1 MRTRSTIATKLVY
14 AGLSL
19 LLAVAASIGVTLW
32 VTWQLDGGAAAVNEA
47 GRLRMQ
53 VWRLDAAQAQR
64 IPAPERA
71 AYVRELAG
79 SLERLRTGDPQR
91 PLFVPWTPTIEARF
105 TAVQMGWE
113 SHRWRWEPI
122 ESVASPSA
130 QDGMTNFAAAQQL
143 VRDIDALVQAIEDEL
158 ARLTRTLNLLQF
170 VMIGLAVLGA
180 VIMLH
185 TGQRYVMQPLTRL
198 ARAMTDLQQGR
209 FAARVVA
216 TTGDEFGQLAAG
228 FNQMA
233 ATLQELYGQ
242 LEAKV
247 AEKTRDLET
256 KRANL
261 QTLYEMSEFLSDAD
275 SLPVLAQGFVER
287 LRHRMGAEAVVLRWT
302 QDALQGYVLLAQ
314 HQMPREIVA
323 AERVL
328 PCGVCECGR
337 AHIEGRTRVIPIEPV
352 DSVHPVHC
360 ADHGL
365 CALISVPV
373 RLQHQI
379 LGEINL
385 FYRQPVVLHDGE
397 RELLD
402 ALAGQL
408 ANAVEG
414 LRARALEREAAV
426 AQERAFLARELH
438 DSIAQSLA
446 FLKIQVQLLQGALH
460 RGDMTAIQ
468 GHVEE
473 LQAGLQESLA
483 DVRELLVHFR
493 TRSHEGDI
501 VAALQETATK
511 FQHQTGMSV
520 QVQVDGTGVELP
532 ADVQIQVLHVVQ
544 EALSNVRK
552 HARARSVVL
561 RVHKGEPW
569 RFVLRD
575 DGVGFDSAAVAGETH
590 VGLRIMRERAATIG
604 ASLHIE
610 TAPQAG
616 TTVTLIVPT
625 DGGGR
630 DAGPREAAPQLARAT
645 EGTVAFPTSQSS

>member
-64 IPAPERA
+64 IPASERA
-71 AYVRELAG
+71 AYVREIAA
-79 SLERLRTGDPQR
+79 SLERLRAGDPQR

-113 SHRWRWEPI
+113 SNRWRWEPI
-122 ESVASPSA
+122 ESVATPLA
-130 QDGMTNFAAAQQL
+130 QEGMASFAAAQQL
-143 VRDIDALVQAIEDEL
+143 VRDIDALVQAIEHEL
-158 ARLTRTLNLLQF
+158 ARLTRALNLLQF

-216 TTGDEFGQLAAG
+216 TRGDEFGQLAAG

-287 LRHRMGAEAVVLRWT
+287 LRHRMGAEAVVLRWA
-302 QDALQGYVLLAQ
+302 QDAMQGYVLLAE

-352 DSVHPVHC
+352 DSAHPVQC

-365 CALISVPV
+365 RALISVPV

-402 ALAGQL
+402 ALAGQM

-511 FQHQTGMSV
+511 FQHQTGMPV
-520 QVQVDGTGVELP
+520 QVEVDGTGVELP

-552 HARARSVVL
+552 HARARRVVMS
-561 RVHKGEPW
+561 VHKGEPW
-569 RFVLRD
+569 RFVVRD
-575 DGVGFDSAAVAGETH
+575 DGAGFDPAALAGETH

-604 ASLHIE
+604 ATLHIE
-610 TAPQAG
+610 AAPQAG
-616 TTVTLIVPT
+616 TTVTLTVPT
-625 DGGGR
+625 DAGSR
-630 DAGPREAAPQLARAT
+630 DVGPREAASQPARVA
-645 EGTVAFPTSQSS
+645 VAFATSQSS